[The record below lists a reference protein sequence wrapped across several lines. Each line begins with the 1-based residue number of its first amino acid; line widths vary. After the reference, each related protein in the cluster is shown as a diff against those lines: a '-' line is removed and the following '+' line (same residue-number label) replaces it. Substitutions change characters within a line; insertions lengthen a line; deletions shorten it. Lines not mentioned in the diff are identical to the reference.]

1 MLVKSN
7 DRVPQYEE
15 VQYVIFTETKLSS
28 LWRVWSTTKH
38 YWAGN
43 KESPPDLVD
52 LVLRYLQIRLEY
64 FVFIHKYLGRD
75 NEQPGSVIISGQGF
89 VLMRRLTP
97 FINCEVTS

>member
-1 MLVKSN
+1 M
-7 DRVPQYEE
+7 
-15 VQYVIFTETKLSS
+15 
-28 LWRVWSTTKH
+28 
-38 YWAGN
+38 
-43 KESPPDLVD
+43 D

-75 NEQPGSVIISGQGF
+75 NEQQGSVIISGQGF